1 MRARNQWLQLKCYQ
15 FVNQMHVLTGILKN
29 KTEHRTTN
37 KPKYLKEQKAEISA
51 LLMIELS
58 WDLYIDWKTRLLC
71 QVHEL
76 WAQSA
81 EAQSTSPPNGIAAD
95 TARLWEQAC
104 RWTRV
109 WMCSTDM
116 SLITAWVHVLTALNC
131 CCNEQLTCCWSLQLG
146 WLCLQP
152 QKKGRLDALGLCAEV
167 WMGFLSLRSRVS
179 LFLAGRCGSHL
190 ESGDL

>member
-1 MRARNQWLQLKCYQ
+1 
-15 FVNQMHVLTGILKN
+15 MHVLTGILKN

-37 KPKYLKEQKAEISA
+37 KLKYLKEQKAEISA

-71 QVHEL
+71 QVCEL

-116 SLITAWVHVLTALNC
+116 PLITAWVHVLTALNC
-131 CCNEQLTCCWSLQLG
+131 CCNEQLTCCWSAAWLTLPPATKERQIGRTRSLCRGLNGISVSQKSCVVISCWPLRFPFGIWGFVNQCFWCLPKIQL
-146 WLCLQP
+146 
-152 QKKGRLDALGLCAEV
+152 
-167 WMGFLSLRSRVS
+167 
-179 LFLAGRCGSHL
+179 
-190 ESGDL
+190 